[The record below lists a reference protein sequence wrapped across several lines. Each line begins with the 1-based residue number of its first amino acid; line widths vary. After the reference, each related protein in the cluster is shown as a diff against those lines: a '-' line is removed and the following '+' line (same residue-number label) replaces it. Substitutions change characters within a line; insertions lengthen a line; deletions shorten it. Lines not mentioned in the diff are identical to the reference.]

1 MSSEASRSVGLP
13 TVVGRWILVEISWL
27 LQVIF
32 LIFLPI
38 ALIIAWVRAAILE
51 DWRGA
56 AAHWRRTILLFAKA
70 VPDIEDWL
78 GTAADIFVDRLWL
91 PTISLFGF
99 DSDFSPSVRVN
110 IVSMLLII
118 PLGWNL
124 GFGFWDGF
132 YGIDNLLTAK
142 TSVFVLTF
150 RYATQH
156 IAIAGTR
163 RKRPS
168 SLLAL
173 SPDIDLNASIQKL
186 HGKVLV
192 QWRFEEEAVA
202 SSRVSRII
210 RGLLGLFLDP
220 IDYLLDAINA
230 LKQWAEM
237 RLENASGDDSI
248 FNNMLVKASLRFELR
263 GTDIQYLVHR
273 MVERK
278 SVPAMMEKIVD
289 RFPETLSVRYKGS
302 TPFDMTAALE
312 PTYRKLLVEMF
323 AEADMKH
330 RDVNGENGLHRAC
343 RRGDCLAVKHLARKD
358 ITCVVDKTGAGEL
371 PLFLLCSPEGKD
383 ETVLRSAGY
392 VEAIWY
398 LLNQYPEALF

>member
-1 MSSEASRSVGLP
+1 MGEGSDTRGLAWAWGSSSLAPDNFVFRP
-13 TVVGRWILVEISWL
+13 
-27 LQVIF
+27 
-32 LIFLPI
+32 
-38 ALIIAWVRAAILE
+38 
-51 DWRGA
+51 
-56 AAHWRRTILLFAKA
+56 KA

-78 GTAADIFVDRLWL
+78 GTAADIIVDRLWL
-91 PTISLFGF
+91 PSISLFGF
-99 DSDFSPSVRVN
+99 DSDFILSVRVD
-110 IVSMLLII
+110 IVSMLSII
-118 PLGWNL
+118 PLGCNIGMGIWN
-124 GFGFWDGF
+124 GF
-132 YGIDNLLTAK
+132 YGIIAELLTAK
-142 TSVFVLTF
+142 TTAFVLTF
-150 RYATQH
+150 WYATQH
-156 IAIAGTR
+156 IANAATK

-192 QWRFEEEAVA
+192 QWELEEEAVA
-202 SSRVSRII
+202 SSR
-210 RGLLGLFLDP
+210 GLFLDP
-220 IDYLLDAINA
+220 IDSLLDAINA

-237 RLENASGDDSI
+237 RLEDASGKDSV
-248 FNNMLVKASLRFELR
+248 FNNMLVKASLRFDLR

-278 SVPAMMEKIVD
+278 SVPAMMEKIVG
-289 RFPETLSVRYKGS
+289 RFPETLSVRYNGS

-330 RDVNGENGLHRAC
+330 RDMNGENGLHRAC

-358 ITCVVDKTGAGEL
+358 ITCVVEKTGAGEL